1 MFGMMFKLSVR
12 AVEKW
17 MPDPLLFAF
26 LLTIL
31 SAGAAVVFMGN
42 SPADVVTH
50 WGSSLWGLLAFSM
63 QMVLIVV
70 SGFVLSTTP
79 LFNVILGRIA
89 SLATSPAK
97 AILLVSLGAL
107 TASWLNWGL
116 GLIVGAIL
124 ARRIAA
130 RVPTVDY
137 RLLVA
142 SAYSGWIVFHGGLSG
157 SVPLLIATPDH
168 FLADSIGL
176 IPVTQTIFTAFNLTI
191 VIALFIAVPLIN
203 LQMMR
208 GIDVPVCVDPEKL
221 RNEEQFTIDLSNESF
236 ADKLENSWILSIIIG
251 GSALAYV
258 VMSLADGSSGLNINT
273 VNLFFLSVGILLH
286 GTPRRFLAALN
297 EGIKHVGAIVIQFP
311 FYAGI
316 MGIMSLSGLSASLS
330 QFFIEI
336 SSAATLPLW
345 AFLSAGLLNIFIPS
359 GGGQWAVQGPIMM
372 EAAQQIGAD
381 LPRVAMAVAWGD
393 AWTNLIQ
400 PFWALPILAIA
411 GLKARDIMGFCLMQL
426 FASGVIIAIC
436 LMFV

>member
-1 MFGMMFKLSVR
+1 MFGMIFKLSVR
-12 AVEKW
+12 AVERW

-26 LLTIL
+26 ILTIL
-31 SAGAAVVFMGN
+31 SAIAAIVLMGTGPVELVN
-42 SPADVVTH
+42 Y
-50 WGSSLWGLLAFSM
+50 WGDSVWELLAFSM

-79 LFNVILGRIA
+79 LFSRMLTQFA
-89 SLATSPAK
+89 SLATSPVK

-130 RVPTVDY
+130 RVPQVDY

-157 SVPLLIATPDH
+157 SIPLLIATPDH
-168 FLADSIGL
+168 FLVDTIGV
-176 IPVTQTIFTAFNLTI
+176 IPASETIFTAFNLFI
-191 VIALFIAVPLIN
+191 VISLFIAVPAIN
-203 LQMMR
+203 LLMLR
-208 GIDVPVCVDPEKL
+208 GIDKPVCVDPEKL
-221 RNEEQFTIDLSNESF
+221 KAEDSFPVDPGNETL
-236 ADKLENSWILSIIIG
+236 ADKLENSWLLSLLIG
-251 GSALAYV
+251 GAAMFYV
-258 VMSLADGSSGLNINT
+258 IYCLVTGKSGLNINT
-273 VNLFFLSVGILLH
+273 INLLFLALGIILH
-286 GTPRRFLAALN
+286 GTPRRFIAALN

-316 MGIMSLSGLSASLS
+316 MGIMSLSGLSSALS
-330 QFFIEI
+330 DFFIQV
-336 SSAATLPLW
+336 SNADTLPIW
-345 AFLSAGLLNIFIPS
+345 SFLSAGVLNLFIPS

-372 EAAQQIGAD
+372 EAALQLNAD

-400 PFWALPILAIA
+400 PFWAVPILAIA
-411 GLKARDIMGFCLMQL
+411 GLKARDIMGFCMMQT
-426 FASGVIIAIC
+426 FASGVLVISG
-436 LMFV
+436 LWLF